1 MSTPVHAILSGSFT
15 SDGNEFTLSLPS
27 GYNEVELVN
36 ITDIGSTAAA
46 TPVMKAKGT
55 SSMAAG
61 SAYVSL
67 KTNAAATI
75 ALESGITTL
84 GFTFVADSGAVSLGA
99 SLPITAL
106 TAANPAVA
114 SAASTAGLS
123 NGDIVRLYSPTG
135 MLQAGGIDYSIGG
148 LVANTSFQLSNLDAS
163 GFAAPA
169 TGGSVRKVFFNPRYY
184 PRARFITKI
193 TQAASAV
200 VTTSIP
206 HGYTAGQLVRINC
219 PSAFGMSQINGLLG
233 TITAVTAST
242 FTVNI
247 DSSAFTPFAF
257 PTSAVAGSG
266 VTQAQVVPVG
276 EAASGSY
283 ANLLDDATLNQAVSG
298 VIIGTGVQ
306 TSGKLYQWIAKKGV
320 SL

>member
-1 MSTPVHAILSGSFT
+1 MSTPVQAILSGSFT
-15 SDGNEFTLSLPS
+15 SDGNAFTLSLPS
-27 GYNEVELVN
+27 GYTEVELVN

-61 SAYVSL
+61 SALVSL

-75 ALESGITTL
+75 ALESGITTG
-84 GFTFVADSGAVSLGA
+84 GFTFVSDSGDNSLGA
-99 SLPITAL
+99 NLAITAL

-114 SAASTAGLS
+114 SAASTAGLA
-123 NGDIVRLYSPTG
+123 NGDIVRLYNPTG
-135 MLQAGGIDYSIGG
+135 MLQSGGIDYLIGNV
-148 LVANTSFQLSNLDAS
+148 VANTSFELSNLDAS

-169 TGGSVRKVFFNPRYY
+169 TGGSVRKVSFNPRFY
-184 PRARFITKI
+184 PRVRFITKI

-219 PSAFGMSQINGLLG
+219 SSAFGMTQINGLLG

-242 FTVNI
+242 FTLNI
-247 DSSAFTPFAF
+247 DSSAFTAFAF

-283 ANLLDDATLNQAVSG
+283 ANLLDDATLNQSVSG
-298 VIIGTGVQ
+298 VIIGASVQ
-306 TSGKLYQWIAKKGV
+306 TTGKLYQWIAKKGV

>member
-15 SDGNEFTLSLPS
+15 SDGNAFTLSLPS

-61 SAYVSL
+61 SALVSL

-75 ALESGITTL
+75 ALESGITTG
-84 GFTFVADSGAVSLGA
+84 GFTFVSDSGAVSLGA
-99 SLPITAL
+99 SLAITAL

-114 SAASTAGLS
+114 SAASTAGLA

-135 MLQAGGIDYSIGG
+135 MLQAGGIDYLIGNV
-148 LVANTSFQLSNLDAS
+148 VANTSFELSNLDAS

-169 TGGSVRKVFFNPRYY
+169 TGGSVREVSFNPRYY

-219 PSAFGMSQINGLLG
+219 PSAFGMSQINGLLEL
-233 TITAVTAST
+233 S
-242 FTVNI
+242 
-247 DSSAFTPFAF
+247 
-257 PTSAVAGSG
+257 
-266 VTQAQVVPVG
+266 QR
-276 EAASGSY
+276 
-283 ANLLDDATLNQAVSG
+283 
-298 VIIGTGVQ
+298 
-306 TSGKLYQWIAKKGV
+306 
-320 SL
+320 